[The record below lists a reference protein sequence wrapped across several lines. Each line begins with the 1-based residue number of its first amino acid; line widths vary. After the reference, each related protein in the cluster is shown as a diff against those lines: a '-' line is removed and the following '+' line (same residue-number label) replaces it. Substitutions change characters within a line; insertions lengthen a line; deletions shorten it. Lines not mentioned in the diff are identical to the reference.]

1 MAGGLSK
8 PNGSNRWLSQ
18 LAGLAEIIFAFFL
31 ALLLCRCV
39 YVCDAVQPGLDNP
52 LRGLNDTLPLE
63 RREAEPY
70 QTVMDGVR
78 MLSMMDL

>member
-1 MAGGLSK
+1 MAVPVGK
-8 PNGSNRWLSQ
+8 N
-18 LAGLAEIIFAFFL
+18 
-31 ALLLCRCV
+31 LLCLLPHPVLVQV
-39 YVCDAVQPGLDNP
+39 YVRVMQYSQVSKTP

-63 RREAEPY
+63 RWEAEPY